1 LRVYESIYILQPD
14 LGDEDVDGLV
24 SRINKIVEDNGGKIL
39 DIEKWGKRR
48 LAYEVARE
56 RYGIYIFFRFE
67 AEAEAVKELERNYR
81 LIGEVKKYI
90 VIRLDKKELARLE
103 VEKKK
108 QTEAKAA
115 EAVEEEKK
123 KQTEEKVAE
132 TVKVEEK
139 KQTEEKV
146 AETVKVEEKKQT
158 EEKVAETVEEEE
170 KKEEETKT
178 ETDEQ

>member
-1 LRVYESIYILQPD
+1 MRVYESIYILQPD

-67 AEAEAVKELERNYR
+67 AEAVKELERNYR

-115 EAVEEEKK
+115 EAAEAEEK
-123 KQTEEKVAE
+123 KQTEEKAAE
-132 TVKVEEK
+132 TVEEEEK

-158 EEKVAETVEEEE
+158 EEKVAEAVEEEE